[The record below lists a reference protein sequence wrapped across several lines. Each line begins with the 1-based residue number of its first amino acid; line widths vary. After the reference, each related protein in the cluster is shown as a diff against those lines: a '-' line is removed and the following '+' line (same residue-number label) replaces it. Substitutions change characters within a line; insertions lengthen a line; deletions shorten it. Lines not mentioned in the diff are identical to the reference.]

1 MFNSE
6 ETSSHHARLILTSKC
21 ISVIVKKIMKL
32 NESDLTNFDLYRSD
46 DIKPELKSAMAL
58 TALDILNQLPCGEKR
73 RPEYTNNN
81 ELPPESID
89 ASKVYRRNDYFG
101 LGVNKDEVKETR
113 LKLTNR
119 VLLRDLT
126 NVTKKYSKRYGF
138 YATSGDLHCLYTG
151 RDISFRP
158 KDGAKISSV
167 IEVDHVVPLEDIW
180 RSDRGLSPQARHELF
195 GNDLEVQAVAKSAN
209 QEKGSD
215 TFEEWP
221 MDCSK
226 LREDY
231 IGDPIKFNKLYL
243 AQYAVR
249 QVAIKN
255 MYGLCVD
262 RYERDYLNLA
272 LTRAAKQA

>member
-1 MFNSE
+1 
-6 ETSSHHARLILTSKC
+6 
-21 ISVIVKKIMKL
+21 MKL

-46 DIKPELKSAMAL
+46 DIEPELKSAMAL
-58 TALDILNQLPCGEKR
+58 TALDILNKLPCGEKR

-81 ELPPESID
+81 EPLPESID

-101 LGVNKDEVKETR
+101 LGSNKDEVIKTR
-113 LKLTNR
+113 MKLTNR

-126 NVTKKYSKRYGF
+126 NVTKEYSNKYGF

-151 RDISFRP
+151 RNISFKP

-180 RSDRGLSPQARHELF
+180 CSDRGLSPQARHELF
-195 GNDLEVQAVAKSAN
+195 GNDLEVQAVARSAN
-209 QEKGSD
+209 REKESY

-221 MDCSK
+221 MDQSGMW
-226 LREDY
+226 REF
-231 IGDPIKFNKLYL
+231 GLPRKFNKLYL

-249 QVAIKN
+249 QVVIKDL
-255 MYGLCVD
+255 YGLSVNPD
-262 RYERDYLNLA
+262 ERKSLKNV

>member
-1 MFNSE
+1 
-6 ETSSHHARLILTSKC
+6 
-21 ISVIVKKIMKL
+21 MKL
-32 NESDLTNFDLYRSD
+32 TESDLTNFDLYRSD
-46 DIKPELKSAMAL
+46 NIEPKLKSAMAL
-58 TALDILNQLPCGEKR
+58 TALDILNKLPCEKKRPRNGQKPAKDADMNKFYLRDKYFR
-73 RPEYTNNN
+73 RPGINDAEN
-81 ELPPESID
+81 EADEI
-89 ASKVYRRNDYFG
+89 KVCDR
-101 LGVNKDEVKETR
+101 T
-113 LKLTNR
+113 
-119 VLLRDLT
+119 LLRDLT
-126 NVTKKYSKRYGF
+126 NTTIQHGPYGLYVTG
-138 YATSGDLHCLYTG
+138 GDLHCLYTG

>member
-1 MFNSE
+1 
-6 ETSSHHARLILTSKC
+6 
-21 ISVIVKKIMKL
+21 MKL

-46 DIKPELKSAMAL
+46 DIEPELKSAMAR
-58 TALDILNQLPCGEKR
+58 TALDILNKLPCGEKR

-81 ELPPESID
+81 ELLPESID

-101 LGVNKDEVKETR
+101 LGSNKDEVIKTR
-113 LKLTNR
+113 MKLTNR

-126 NVTKKYSKRYGF
+126 NVTKKYSNKYGF
-138 YATSGDLHCLYTG
+138 YATGGDLHCLYTG
-151 RDISFRP
+151 SNISFKP
-158 KDGAKISSV
+158 KDGDKISSV

-209 QEKGSD
+209 QEKESY

-221 MDCSK
+221 MDQSSMWRDFG
-226 LREDY
+226 LPR
-231 IGDPIKFNKLYL
+231 KFNKLYL

-249 QVAIKN
+249 QVVIKDL
-255 MYGLCVD
+255 YGLRVSPE
-262 RYERDYLNLA
+262 ERESLKNV
-272 LTRAAKQA
+272 LTSAAKQA

>member
-6 ETSSHHARLILTSKC
+6 ETSSHQAHLILTSKC

-32 NESDLTNFDLYRSD
+32 TESDLTNFDLYRSD

-81 ELPPESID
+81 ELLPESID

-195 GNDLEVQAVAKSAN
+195 GNDLEVQAVAKRPT
-209 QEKGSD
+209 KRRGRI
-215 TFEEWP
+215 P
-221 MDCSK
+221 
-226 LREDY
+226 LRSGQWIARSY
-231 IGDPIKFNKLYL
+231 GRTIL
-243 AQYAVR
+243 ATQ
-249 QVAIKN
+249 
-255 MYGLCVD
+255 
-262 RYERDYLNLA
+262 
-272 LTRAAKQA
+272 

>member
-6 ETSSHHARLILTSKC
+6 ETSSHHAHLILTSKC

-32 NESDLTNFDLYRSD
+32 TESDLTNFDLYRSD

-81 ELPPESID
+81 ELLPESID

-195 GNDLEVQAVAKSAN
+195 GNDLEVQAVARSAN

-221 MDCSK
+221 IDQSGMW
-226 LREDY
+226 REF
-231 IGDPIKFNKLYL
+231 GLPRKFNKLYL

-249 QVAIKN
+249 QVVIKDL
-255 MYGLCVD
+255 YGLRVSPEEHD
-262 RYERDYLNLA
+262 SLENV